1 MDWIAFLVFG
11 TGWGFR
17 IAFDSL
23 STDVEA
29 QVVATISGSSAKYW
43 SHVDFVGNAILV
55 RHMRRV
61 DALLIVLLSVKIFK
75 FMTDNEDMMRT
86 GEYFKTSIAL
96 VSNSLF
102 LFFIVSVAYL
112 FFGYVQFAYGSVRFR
127 DVESTYRAMSILQRP
142 YWDKGC
148 VKHSSV
154 FVFHSIITRLCAY
167 FCSIF
172 IICRQVPHVL
182 LPHIR
187 FVLCD
192 LHVWKHLRR
201 SSYDQRDAE
210 LRSAASR
217 GAGQDD
223 RGGTIEVKRINEK
236 LKLKLSN
243 RKDTVVEPRG
253 APLQQQRSSPALAMT
268 STRRTNS
275 GASVRKELA
284 RQQPPIRQIQQRRT
298 SFSSLVRSR
307 SNGSNVQLRRRLWR
321 SHAFVRGLE
330 LNRRLKGHTGCV
342 NTIAWNARGT
352 LLVSGSDDTTV
363 KVWPFNRNHDD
374 DEPGRTSGSAVQT
387 YESGHVRNVFSAEF
401 VPTSNDT
408 AIVTTALDGMI
419 RLLELDDA
427 GGCTSRLLGRC
438 SEMVL
443 GVAFPSVIPCAVFTA
458 QQDGLCRSYDMRASN
473 ANPSATVVDLKLQR
487 GLTRCDLQRAG
498 SSHPIYAHF
507 PTPSLLHTTASTST
521 RNFPT
526 NSRSRAK
533 TRLSDSTTF
542 ELRQE
547 VRSCATGKPVRV
559 ARHTPDATKAES
571 RPYDSLGGRR
581 GLACLR
587 TIATLPWRSLTHLS
601 ARRSALRSYFLNR
614 VITRLHRRS
623 V

>member
-1 MDWIAFLVFG
+1 VDWIAFLVFG

-236 LKLKLSN
+236 L
-243 RKDTVVEPRG
+243 
-253 APLQQQRSSPALAMT
+253 
-268 STRRTNS
+268 
-275 GASVRKELA
+275 
-284 RQQPPIRQIQQRRT
+284 
-298 SFSSLVRSR
+298 
-307 SNGSNVQLRRRLWR
+307 
-321 SHAFVRGLE
+321 
-330 LNRRLKGHTGCV
+330 
-342 NTIAWNARGT
+342 
-352 LLVSGSDDTTV
+352 
-363 KVWPFNRNHDD
+363 
-374 DEPGRTSGSAVQT
+374 
-387 YESGHVRNVFSAEF
+387 
-401 VPTSNDT
+401 
-408 AIVTTALDGMI
+408 
-419 RLLELDDA
+419 
-427 GGCTSRLLGRC
+427 
-438 SEMVL
+438 
-443 GVAFPSVIPCAVFTA
+443 
-458 QQDGLCRSYDMRASN
+458 
-473 ANPSATVVDLKLQR
+473 
-487 GLTRCDLQRAG
+487 
-498 SSHPIYAHF
+498 
-507 PTPSLLHTTASTST
+507 
-521 RNFPT
+521 NF
-526 NSRSRAK
+526 
-533 TRLSDSTTF
+533 
-542 ELRQE
+542 
-547 VRSCATGKPVRV
+547 
-559 ARHTPDATKAES
+559 
-571 RPYDSLGGRR
+571 
-581 GLACLR
+581 
-587 TIATLPWRSLTHLS
+587 
-601 ARRSALRSYFLNR
+601 
-614 VITRLHRRS
+614 
-623 V
+623 

>member
-1 MDWIAFLVFG
+1 
-11 TGWGFR
+11 
-17 IAFDSL
+17 
-23 STDVEA
+23 
-29 QVVATISGSSAKYW
+29 
-43 SHVDFVGNAILV
+43 
-55 RHMRRV
+55 
-61 DALLIVLLSVKIFK
+61 
-75 FMTDNEDMMRT
+75 
-86 GEYFKTSIAL
+86 
-96 VSNSLF
+96 
-102 LFFIVSVAYL
+102 
-112 FFGYVQFAYGSVRFR
+112 
-127 DVESTYRAMSILQRP
+127 
-142 YWDKGC
+142 
-148 VKHSSV
+148 
-154 FVFHSIITRLCAY
+154 
-167 FCSIF
+167 
-172 IICRQVPHVL
+172 
-182 LPHIR
+182 
-187 FVLCD
+187 
-192 LHVWKHLRR
+192 
-201 SSYDQRDAE
+201 
-210 LRSAASR
+210 
-217 GAGQDD
+217 
-223 RGGTIEVKRINEK
+223 
-236 LKLKLSN
+236 
-243 RKDTVVEPRG
+243 
-253 APLQQQRSSPALAMT
+253 MT

-507 PTPSLLHTTASTST
+507 PTPSLSLSHLTHTHHSIDFHPELPYEFALAGEDSIIRQYDVRAAT
-521 RNFPT
+521 RGPIMCYRQTCESGQTYTRRHQGGVSSIRF
-526 NSRSRAK
+526 SRR
-533 TRLSDSTTF
+533 
-542 ELRQE
+542 
-547 VRSCATGKPVRV
+547 ATGTCLLANYRNAPMALFDASVGSKKRAPVLFF
-559 ARHTPDATKAES
+559 ES
-571 RPYDSLGGRR
+571 RDNSASSAKRIGAQHADDGVTSPMMTLMEGPVASEVSL
-581 GLACLR
+581 
-587 TIATLPWRSLTHLS
+587 
-601 ARRSALRSYFLNR
+601 
-614 VITRLHRRS
+614 
-623 V
+623 